1 MAPCGIVHGM
11 SSRHAMRQ
19 GPRKCWIALALLFAA
34 TVIAWQS
41 GLVTLAY
48 FWVYM
53 KGQSAE
59 WQAAGVWLPF
69 YRV

>member
-1 MAPCGIVHGM
+1 
-11 SSRHAMRQ
+11 MRQ